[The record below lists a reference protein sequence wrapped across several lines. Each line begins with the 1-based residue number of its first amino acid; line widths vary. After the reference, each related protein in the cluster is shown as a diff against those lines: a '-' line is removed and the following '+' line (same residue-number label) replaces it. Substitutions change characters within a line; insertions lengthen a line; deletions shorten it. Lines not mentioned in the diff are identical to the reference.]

1 MNMNEFQF
9 LANLFVVVLIFSDW
23 TDLIG
28 IGMIMLGLYEC
39 LDHSWSK
46 GYFPVVHLFPFSVL
60 RDNSEYE
67 FKLLAKYDFD
77 CIAFF

>member
-1 MNMNEFQF
+1 
-9 LANLFVVVLIFSDW
+9 
-23 TDLIG
+23 
-28 IGMIMLGLYEC
+28 MIMLGLHEC

-46 GYFPVVHLFPFSVL
+46 GYFPVVHLFPSSVL

-77 CIAFF
+77 CIAFFLIGLTLWNRDDSARFA

>member
-1 MNMNEFQF
+1 
-9 LANLFVVVLIFSDW
+9 
-23 TDLIG
+23 
-28 IGMIMLGLYEC
+28 MIMLGLHEC